1 MRTVIVGD
9 IHGCINEWEKLLG
22 AVSFDRTA
30 DQLILLGD
38 LMDRGPNSYG
48 VYCKAVSLQEQM
60 QERFVLIKGS
70 HERFLLDD
78 HLSIP
83 YRLLWPL
90 IGKREADRSFKQHGR
105 SMDESIPW
113 FKKRC
118 ALYYEAEAFQCV
130 HAGVKGEVLSEND
143 EYTLLMDHKCARQ
156 NRYTGKLTI
165 TGHVVSKEPMYYDGS
180 GKSGQPLPYGQQMP
194 LPKTGC
200 ICIDTSCAEGNKLTA
215 MVIEG
220 GEYYLVS
227 VPTEKRF

>member
-83 YRLLWPL
+83 HRLLWPL
-90 IGKREADRSFKQHGR
+90 IGKREAVRSFNQQGR

-113 FKKRC
+113 FKKHC
-118 ALYYEAEAFQCV
+118 TLYYEADTFQCV
-130 HAGVKGEVLSEND
+130 HAGVKSEVLSEND
-143 EYTLLMDHKCARQ
+143 EYTLLMDHRCARQ

-180 GKSGQPLPYGQQMP
+180 GKKGQMLPYNQRMP
-194 LPKTGC
+194 LPETGC
-200 ICIDTSCAEGNKLTA
+200 ICIDTGCAEGNKLTA
-215 MVIEG
+215 MLIEG
-220 GEYYLVS
+220 EEYYLVS
-227 VPTEKRF
+227 VSAGK

>member
-9 IHGCINEWEKLLG
+9 IHGCINEWENLLG
-22 AVSFDRTA
+22 AISFDRTA

-83 YRLLWPL
+83 HRLLWPL
-90 IGKREADRSFKQHGR
+90 IGKREAVRSFNQQGR

-113 FKKRC
+113 FKKHC
-118 ALYYEAEAFQCV
+118 TLYYEADTFQCV
-130 HAGVKGEVLSEND
+130 HAGVKSEVLSEND
-143 EYTLLMDHKCARQ
+143 EYTLLMDHRCARQ

-180 GKSGQPLPYGQQMP
+180 GKKGQMLPYNQRMP
-194 LPKTGC
+194 LPETGC
-200 ICIDTSCAEGNKLTA
+200 MCIDTGCAEGNKLTA
-215 MVIEG
+215 MLIEG
-220 GEYYLVS
+220 EEYYLVS
-227 VPTEKRF
+227 VPAGK